1 MQRSMLVRIFRSL
14 LLIALLVLSIGG
26 LRYVHHNNSQDIALT
41 PLMLD
46 PGRPDLKTVGGLT
59 FLKAWRLKSN
69 NSDFGGISALMAL
82 RDGRF
87 AGLSDAGTLIG
98 FGLTNDTRADHP
110 FIAPLPGT
118 MGPDIGYEDKDSEG
132 IAYDPASG
140 QFWISYEGKHA
151 IRRFTPSFSR
161 IDGKFTA
168 REMRLW
174 GSNSGAEAIVRLP
187 GGRFAVFSEGMDMPG
202 GGYMALMFSGDPVEP
217 GTSYFPFGYRP
228 PTGYKATDAAIL
240 PDGRMLILNRRI
252 SFPEGFAAK
261 LTLID
266 PDMIRRGETVQGK
279 LFATLKSPLLV
290 DNMEG
295 LAITQENGRTVIWM
309 ISDNNFNIWQQ
320 TILLKFALTDEIK
333 KPEAINAPGFES
345 L

>member
-1 MQRSMLVRIFRSL
+1 MQRLMLARFFRSL
-14 LLIALLVLSIGG
+14 LLIFLLVLSAGG
-26 LRYVHHNNSQDIALT
+26 LRYVHRNNSQDIALT

-46 PGRPDLKTVGGLT
+46 PGHPDLKTVGGLT

-82 RDGRF
+82 HDGRF

-98 FGLTNDTRADHP
+98 FGLTNDTQADHP

-132 IAYDPASG
+132 IAYDPGSG

-187 GGRFAVFSEGMDMPG
+187 DGRFAVFSEGMDMPDG
-202 GGYMALMFSGDPVEP
+202 SYMALMFSGDPVEP

-228 PTGYKATDAAIL
+228 PKGYKATDVAIL

-252 SFPEGFAAK
+252 SFPEGFSAK

-266 PDMIRRGETVQGK
+266 PAAIQRGKTVQGK
-279 LFATLKSPLLV
+279 LLATLTSPLLV

-320 TILLKFALTDEIK
+320 TILMKFVLTQEMK
-333 KPEAINAPGFES
+333 KPEAVTAPGFES